1 MTPAATI
8 TETGIELRPDCT
20 RVVTRFFVPGR
31 EDVGPGDSRAAPV
44 IDRIMQLTE
53 DEVVVA
59 MADIDLR
66 FGHRHRGLYDTFD
79 EHFELIM
86 MSRVDPEATLS
97 VARRLMLGASFT
109 HEYSIEAAALCNPSA
124 VLVPELAANGDARFV
139 MSVRGIGEGHRSSI
153 GFRTGT
159 ITASGVVTIDAPGPF
174 PQIGHATTGYNN
186 RSVVHA
192 KLAELDDD
200 HENAAYVLDPLPS
213 QFDDEELQARI
224 EALAAD
230 VLTRRNTTTTIANLR
245 SLARSSYRV
254 DFPVTTSISERVLW
268 AHAPAER
275 QGMEDARFVRFV
287 DDGGE
292 VTYYATYTA
301 FDGTNIAQHL
311 LATKDFAS
319 FTASPMAG
327 DAARG
332 KGLALFPRKV
342 GGRYAALSRSD
353 RETNAL
359 AFSDDLYCW
368 NDPVS
373 IQIPTYSWEILQ
385 LGNCGSPIETPAGW
399 LVLTHGVGPMRTYA
413 LGALLLDLDDPRRVI
428 ARSERPILTPAED
441 RRDGYVPNVVYSCG
455 GFAHGD
461 LLVLP
466 YGMADQSISVATLSI
481 TELVSTLR
489 RES

>member
-1 MTPAATI
+1 MITTAAV
-8 TETGIELRPDCT
+8 TETGIELKPDRS

-44 IDRIMQLTE
+44 IERIMRLDE
-53 DEVVVA
+53 DEVVAA
-59 MADIDLR
+59 MADVDLR

-79 EHFELIM
+79 EHAELIM
-86 MSRVDPEATLS
+86 MSRIDPDVTLS
-97 VARRLMLGASFT
+97 VARHLMLGASFT
-109 HEYSIEAAALCNPSA
+109 HEYAIEAAALCNPSA
-124 VLVPELAANGDARFV
+124 VLVPELGANGDATFV

-153 GFRTGT
+153 GFRTG
-159 ITASGVVTIDAPGPF
+159 AVSAAGVVTIDAPGPF
-174 PQIGHATTGYNN
+174 PQIGHATTALNN
-186 RSVVHA
+186 RTVVHA
-192 KLAELDDD
+192 KLAELGDD
-200 HENAAYVLDPLPS
+200 HENAAYVLDPLPPH
-213 QFDDEELQARI
+213 FDDEELHARI

-245 SLARSSYRV
+245 GLARSSYRV
-254 DFPVTTSISERVLW
+254 DFPADTTISERVLW

-287 DDGGE
+287 DDGGD
-292 VTYYATYTA
+292 VTYYGTYTA
-301 FDGTNIAQHL
+301 FDGTNISQHL
-311 LATKDFAS
+311 LTTKDFAS
-319 FTASPMAG
+319 FTATPMAG

-342 GGRYAALSRSD
+342 GGRFAALSRSD

-368 NDPVS
+368 NDPIT
-373 IQIPTYSWEILQ
+373 IQVPTYAWEVLQ

-413 LGALLLDLDDPRRVI
+413 LGALLLDIDDPRRVL
-428 ARSERPILTPAED
+428 ARSERPILAPAEE

-466 YGMADQSISVATLSI
+466 YGVADQSISVATFSI
-481 TELVSTLR
+481 AQLVSSMR
-489 RES
+489 REP